1 MPKTSQLSFNGGEFT
16 EFMDPRVDV
25 AKYGKGCRLLENF
38 YVLPFG
44 SALARPGTKHGGVTK
59 HQDRK
64 ARLQPFSFSTTTTFD
79 IEAGHEYFRFWKD
92 QVQVNA
98 PTPAAWVTATA
109 YEVDDYVLEGGI
121 TYRCIVGHTAG
132 VFATDLAAVKWEAL
146 EILEV
151 TSPYQEEHL
160 YELQFEQVQDVVYIA
175 HASYPIKKLVRYADD
190 DWRLES
196 VSFEGEYDYPP
207 LAPQNIDQTKTI
219 TPGAGYD
226 TVGNSISLTASVDTF
241 TSDQVGD
248 MLMIGHMR
256 DDTTVRFEVSG
267 VSPPYSNTIY
277 VLGDWAVNT
286 YGVGEYVVN
295 LQESEDGVTWITKRQ
310 YNVKG
315 TESNVLSSGTEQTPK
330 FFRLNVTSWVSAEAG
345 TEIVMEVSSSFVPGL
360 VKITGYT
367 DEQNVT
373 AEVIEPMHSAAA
385 TYRWAEAFFSARRGY
400 ARAVCISANRLC
412 FGSTDVWLSQ
422 PGNYENFR
430 TRNDADSGFSIAIR
444 RSGSPFVQ
452 WLEDLRGLRVWTTQ
466 AEAVI
471 VPESTT
477 EVLSYSNYLVRWD
490 TNYGSK
496 YIRAVPVN
504 GTAFFLQPEGR
515 TLRAQELTG
524 IEEYYDANSLTLL
537 ADHILGDGVVQT
549 AFQRQRYP
557 TFHGVRSDGQLASL
571 TYEASQDVKAWHRMV
586 TDGAIESISVTP
598 RPDEEDRVAY
608 IVKRTINGS
617 TVRHVEFKASGQ
629 YRILQDENLSEMF
642 FVDDGIRV
650 EGSGMTSVS
659 GLDHLEGA
667 TVAVLADGSAIPD
680 KVVSGGSIDLDY
692 AADVVIVGLPYEMK
706 LTPMF
711 LESSSIMGQ
720 SKHICAAIIRL
731 WRSGE
736 SRVRVDGGRYDRLTY
751 PSDEYAEAPPLRTG
765 DSDKIIIGGEWER
778 NTSIELVG
786 RSPLPLNVQ
795 AITLEFEVGRH

>member
-25 AKYGKGCRLLENF
+25 AKYGKGCRTLENF

-44 SALARPGTKHGGVTK
+44 SALARPGTVHGGPTK
-59 HQDRK
+59 NQARK
-64 ARLQPFSFSTTTTFD
+64 ARLHPFSFSTTTTFD
-79 IEAGHEYFRFWKD
+79 IEVGHEYLRFWKD
-92 QVQVNA
+92 QAQVNA
-98 PTPAAWVTATA
+98 PTPSAWVTATA

-207 LAPQNIDQTKTI
+207 LTPRNFDETKTI
-219 TPGAGYD
+219 AIGAGYD
-226 TVGNSISLTASVDTF
+226 TKGSSVTLTASVSMF
-241 TSDQVGD
+241 TENQVGD
-248 MLMIGHMR
+248 TLMIGHVR
-256 DDTTVRFEVSG
+256 DETTIRHVVTATGPS
-267 VSPPYSNTIY
+267 SSIY
-277 VLGDWAVNT
+277 VLGDWSFQT
-286 YGVGEYVVN
+286 VGTGTFKVTLE
-295 LQESEDGVTWITKRQ
+295 ESIDNATWINRRQ
-310 YNVKG
+310 YDIKG
-315 TESNVLSSGTEQTPK
+315 TENNALVTSSEQTPK
-330 FFRLNVTSWVSAEAG
+330 YFRINITDYTHPGG
-345 TEIVMEVSSSFVPGL
+345 TVILEVSDALVPGL
-360 VKITGYT
+360 VRITGYT
-367 DEQNVT
+367 SGTVLT
-373 AEVIEPMHSAAA
+373 AKVIEPFHSGDA
-385 TYRWAEAFFSARRGY
+385 TYRWAEQFFSARRGY

-412 FGSTDVWLSQ
+412 IGSTDVWLSQ

-452 WLEDLRGLRVWTTQ
+452 WMEDLRGLRVGTTQ

-496 YIRAVPVN
+496 YMRATPVN

-515 TLRAQELTG
+515 TLRSQELTG

-537 ADHILGDGVVQT
+537 ADHILGRGLVQT

-557 TFHGVRSDGQLASL
+557 TFHGVRTDGQVASL

-608 IVKRTINGS
+608 IVNRTINGS
-617 TVRHVEFKASGQ
+617 TVRHVEFKALDQ
-629 YRILQDENLSEMF
+629 YRTLQDSDLPNMWY
-642 FVDDGIRV
+642 VDDGMKF
-650 EGSGMTSVS
+650 EGSGLTTIT
-659 GLDHLEGA
+659 GLSHLEGA
-667 TVAVLADGSAIPD
+667 TVAVLTDGAAIPER
-680 KVVSGGSIDLDY
+680 VVTGGSITLDY
-692 AADVVIVGLPYEMK
+692 PADVVIVGLPYEMT
-706 LTPMF
+706 LIPMF
-711 LESSSIMGQ
+711 LESSAIMGQ
-720 SKHICAAIIRL
+720 SKHVAAAIVRL
-731 WRSGE
+731 WRSGSAKVRINDGDF
-736 SRVRVDGGRYDRLTY
+736 SRLAMPANEWND
-751 PSDEYAEAPPLRTG
+751 APPLQTG
-765 DSDKIIIGGEWER
+765 DSEKVVIGSDWNR
-778 NTSIELVG
+778 NVSVELVG
-786 RSPLPLNVQ
+786 RSPLPLNIQ

>member
-44 SALARPGTKHGGVTK
+44 AALARPGTKHGGVTK

-92 QVQVNA
+92 QAQVNA

-109 YEVDDYVLEGGI
+109 YEVDDYVLESSI
-121 TYRCIVGHTAG
+121 SYRCIEAHTAG

-207 LAPQNIDQTKTI
+207 LAPRNFDETKTI
-219 TPGAGYD
+219 AIGAGYD
-226 TVGNSISLTASVDTF
+226 TKGSSVTLTASVSMF
-241 TSDQVGD
+241 TENQVGD
-248 MLMIGHMR
+248 TLMIGHVR
-256 DDTTVRFEVSG
+256 DETTIRHVVSATG
-267 VSPPYSNTIY
+267 PSSSIY
-277 VLGDWAVNT
+277 VLGDWSFQT
-286 YGVGEYVVN
+286 VGAGTFKVTLE
-295 LQESEDGVTWITKRQ
+295 ESIDNATWINRRQ
-310 YNVKG
+310 YDING
-315 TESNVLSSGTEQTPK
+315 TENNALVSGSEQTPK
-330 FFRLNVTSWVSAEAG
+330 YFRINITNYTSTSEDG
-345 TEIVMEVSSSFVPGL
+345 TVILEVSDALVPGL
-360 VKITGYT
+360 VRITGYT
-367 DEQNVT
+367 SGTVLT
-373 AEVIEPMHSAAA
+373 AKVIEPLHSGDA
-385 TYRWAEAFFSARRGY
+385 TYRWAEQFFSARRGY

-412 FGSTDVWLSQ
+412 IGSTDVWLSQ

-430 TRNDADSGFSIAIR
+430 PRNDADSGFSIAIR

-452 WLEDLRGLRVWTTQ
+452 WMEDLRGLRIGTTQ

-515 TLRAQELTG
+515 TLRSQELTG

-736 SRVRVDGGRYDRLTY
+736 LRVRVDGGRYDRLTY

>member
-44 SALARPGTKHGGVTK
+44 AALARPGTKHGGVTK

-92 QVQVNA
+92 QAQVNA
-98 PTPAAWVTATA
+98 PTPAAWVTDTA

-132 VFATDLAAVKWEAL
+132 VFATDLTAVKWEAL

-207 LAPQNIDQTKTI
+207 LAPRNFDETKTI
-219 TPGAGYD
+219 AIGAEYD
-226 TVGNSISLTASVDTF
+226 TKGSSVTLTASVSMF
-241 TSDQVGD
+241 TENQVGD
-248 MLMIGHMR
+248 TLMIGHVR
-256 DDTTVRFEVSG
+256 DETTIRHVVSATG
-267 VSPPYSNTIY
+267 PSSSIY
-277 VLGDWAVNT
+277 VLGDWSFQTVGS
-286 YGVGEYVVN
+286 GVFKVTLE
-295 LQESEDGVTWITKRQ
+295 ESIDNATWINRRQ
-310 YNVKG
+310 YDING
-315 TESNVLSSGTEQTPK
+315 TENNALVSGSEQTPK
-330 FFRLNVTSWVSAEAG
+330 YFRINITDYTHPGG
-345 TEIVMEVSSSFVPGL
+345 TAILEVSDALVPGL
-360 VKITGYT
+360 VRITGYT
-367 DEQNVT
+367 SGTVLT
-373 AEVIEPMHSAAA
+373 AEVVEPLYSGDA
-385 TYRWAEAFFSARRGY
+385 TYRWAESFFSARRGY

-452 WLEDLRGLRVWTTQ
+452 WMEDLRGLRVGTTQ

-650 EGSGMTSVS
+650 EGSEMTSVS